1 MMAADPALIARWA
14 EAWAISRGVAPP
26 VECDGALYIHVG
38 SEEQVGRYIFASL
51 DRDAIRAIA
60 AQIDRSL
67 LYLKVCAAAEAVAPL
82 LPAGWQIA
90 RPGYMMTAAVAT
102 MLDRSPASPANYDLA
117 ITHDGPVTFA
127 HIHDAVGDEAARGR
141 SVAMG
146 DLVVFDRIRT
156 AGARRR
162 RGLASAVMRALAVEA
177 HGQGIAD
184 AVLCATPVGRGLY
197 ESLGWS
203 LHSDYTTASR
213 SPEICATVAACP
225 KPPPPPVRSPSSR
238 CAASYSAG

>member
-51 DRDAIRAIA
+51 DRDAIRAVA
-60 AQIDRSL
+60 AQIDRPL
-67 LYLKVCAAAEAVAPL
+67 VYLKVCAAADVVAPL
-82 LPAGWQIA
+82 LPAGWEIA
-90 RPGYMMTAAVAT
+90 SPGYMMTARVAA
-102 MLDRSPASPANYDLA
+102 MLDRSPAIPAGYEL
-117 ITHDGPVTFA
+117 IVTHDGPVTFA
-127 HIHDAVGDEAARGR
+127 HVHNAAGDEAARGR
-141 SVAMG
+141 IVAMR

-156 AGARRR
+156 AEAHRR
-162 RGLASAVMRALAVEA
+162 RGLASAIMRALAVEA

-184 AVLCATPVGRGLY
+184 AMLCATPAGRGLY
-197 ESLGWS
+197 ESLGWL

-213 SPEICATVAACP
+213 SPEICATVAA
-225 KPPPPPVRSPSSR
+225 
-238 CAASYSAG
+238 